1 MAGGI
6 GGVRW
11 FDTLADLVPTPVLF
25 TEYTMRVLL
34 WIGVFVFAVTLTG
47 CASTYQAEPKQSGF
61 LGDYSLLKKGGE
73 GEAALVYRKYDND
86 RTKWR
91 SYSQILLEPVQI
103 WKGEKTEL
111 NPEDAEYL
119 AKIVWSRL
127 DEELR
132 KDYKMTSSPG
142 VGVLRIQTA
151 VTEAGTNMPVL
162 DLVTTLYPG
171 TRLIS
176 EGKRWA
182 SGTESFVGAASV
194 EVKVT
199 DSQSGELLG
208 AAVDRRGGGKYVT
221 KGFQKWTDVE
231 EAFTYWAKQLRW
243 RLCLERGVPGCDLMK
258 PEA

>member
-1 MAGGI
+1 
-6 GGVRW
+6 
-11 FDTLADLVPTPVLF
+11 
-25 TEYTMRVLL
+25 MRVPS
-34 WIGVFVFAVTLTG
+34 WILILSCSITLTG

-61 LGDYSLLKKGGE
+61 LGDYSLLKKGEE
-73 GEAALVYRKYDND
+73 GEASLVYRKYDND
-86 RTKWR
+86 YDKWR
-91 SYSQILLEPVQI
+91 SYTEILLEPVQI
-103 WKGEKTEL
+103 WKGEKTPL
-111 NPEDAEYL
+111 NQEDAEYL

-132 KDYKMTSSPG
+132 KDYKMTSG
-142 VGVLRIQTA
+142 QGLGVLRIQTA
-151 VTEAGTNMPVL
+151 VTEAGTSMPVL
-162 DLVTTLYPG
+162 DLITTLYPG

-194 EVKVT
+194 EIKIT

-221 KGFQKWTDVE
+221 KGFHRWTDVE

-243 RLCLERGVPGCDLMK
+243 RLCLERRVPGCDLMK

>member
-1 MAGGI
+1 
-6 GGVRW
+6 
-11 FDTLADLVPTPVLF
+11 
-25 TEYTMRVLL
+25 MRVPS
-34 WIGVFVFAVTLTG
+34 WILILSCSITLTS

-61 LGDYSLLKKGGE
+61 LGDYSLLKRGEE
-73 GEAALVYRKYDND
+73 GEASLVYRKYDND
-86 RTKWR
+86 YDKWR
-91 SYSQILLEPVQI
+91 SYTEILLEPVQI
-103 WKGEKTEL
+103 WKGEKTPL
-111 NPEDAEYL
+111 NQEDAEYL

-132 KDYKMTSSPG
+132 KDYKMTSGQG

-151 VTEAGTNMPVL
+151 VTEAGTSMPVL
-162 DLVTTLYPG
+162 DLITTLYPG

-194 EVKVT
+194 EIKIT

-208 AAVDRRGGGKYVT
+208 TAVDRRGGGKYVT
-221 KGFQKWTDVE
+221 KGFHRWTDVE

-243 RLCLERGVPGCDLMK
+243 RLCLERRVPGCDLMK
-258 PEA
+258 SEA

>member
-25 TEYTMRVLL
+25 TECTMRIVL
-34 WIGVFVFAVTLTG
+34 WIGVLAFAVTLTG

>member
-1 MAGGI
+1 
-6 GGVRW
+6 
-11 FDTLADLVPTPVLF
+11 
-25 TEYTMRVLL
+25 MRVPS
-34 WIGVFVFAVTLTG
+34 WILILSCSITLTG

-61 LGDYSLLKKGGE
+61 LGDYSLLKKGEE
-73 GEAALVYRKYDND
+73 GEASLVYRKYDHD
-86 RTKWR
+86 YDKWR
-91 SYSQILLEPVQI
+91 SYTEILLEPVQI
-103 WKGEKTEL
+103 WKGEKTQL
-111 NPEDAEYL
+111 NQEDAEYL

-132 KDYKMTSSPG
+132 KDYKMTSG
-142 VGVLRIQTA
+142 QGLGVLRIQTA
-151 VTEAGTNMPVL
+151 VTEAGTSMPVL
-162 DLVTTLYPG
+162 DLITTLYPG

-194 EVKVT
+194 EIKIT

-221 KGFQKWTDVE
+221 KGFHRWTDVE

-243 RLCLERGVPGCDLMK
+243 RLCLERRVPGCDLMK

>member
-25 TEYTMRVLL
+25 TECTMRILL
-34 WIGVFVFAVTLTG
+34 WIGVLASAVTLTG

-208 AAVDRRGGGKYVT
+208 AAADRRGGGKYVT

>member
-11 FDTLADLVPTPVLF
+11 FDTLADLVPTPVFF
-25 TEYTMRVLL
+25 TECTMRIVL
-34 WIGVFVFAVTLTG
+34 WIGVLAFAVTLTG

>member
-1 MAGGI
+1 
-6 GGVRW
+6 
-11 FDTLADLVPTPVLF
+11 
-25 TEYTMRVLL
+25 MRVVQSLVILSGVLL
-34 WIGVFVFAVTLTG
+34 LVA
-47 CASTYQAEPKQSGF
+47 CSKTYQTGTGMGEVEKSGF
-61 LGDYSLLKKGGE
+61 LGDYSMLRPGKDGQ
-73 GEAALVYRKYDND
+73 ATLVYRKYEND
-86 RTKWR
+86 HDKWR
-91 SYSQILLEPVQI
+91 SYEQILLEPVQI
-103 WKGEKTEL
+103 WKGEHTEL
-111 NPEDAEYL
+111 IQDDAEYL
-119 AKIVWSRL
+119 AKIAWSRL

-132 KDYKMTSSPG
+132 KDYKMAGGPG
-142 VGVLRIQTA
+142 VGVLRIQA
-151 VTEAGTNMPVL
+151 AITEAGASFPVL

-182 SGTESFVGAASV
+182 SGTESFVGTVSV

-208 AAVDRRGGGKYVT
+208 AAVDRRGGGKYVS

-243 RLCLERGVPGCDLMK
+243 RLCLGRGVPGCDLIK

>member
-1 MAGGI
+1 
-6 GGVRW
+6 
-11 FDTLADLVPTPVLF
+11 
-25 TEYTMRVLL
+25 MRVPS
-34 WIGVFVFAVTLTG
+34 WILILSCSITLTG

-61 LGDYSLLKKGGE
+61 LGDYSLLKRGEE
-73 GEAALVYRKYDND
+73 GEASLVYRKYDND
-86 RTKWR
+86 YDKWR
-91 SYSQILLEPVQI
+91 SYTEILLEPVQI
-103 WKGEKTEL
+103 WKGEKTPL
-111 NPEDAEYL
+111 NQEDAEYL

-132 KDYKMTSSPG
+132 KDYKMTSGQG

-151 VTEAGTNMPVL
+151 VTEAGTSMPVL
-162 DLVTTLYPG
+162 DLITTLYPG

-194 EVKVT
+194 EIKIT

-221 KGFQKWTDVE
+221 KGFHRWTDVE

-243 RLCLERGVPGCDLMK
+243 RLCLERRVPGCDLMK

>member
-1 MAGGI
+1 M
-6 GGVRW
+6 
-11 FDTLADLVPTPVLF
+11 
-25 TEYTMRVLL
+25 MRVPS
-34 WIGVFVFAVTLTG
+34 WILILSCSITLTG

-61 LGDYSLLKKGGE
+61 LGDYSLLKRGEE
-73 GEAALVYRKYDND
+73 GEASLVYRKYDND
-86 RTKWR
+86 YDKWR
-91 SYSQILLEPVQI
+91 SYTEILLEPVQI
-103 WKGEKTEL
+103 WKGEKTPL
-111 NPEDAEYL
+111 NQEDAEYL

-132 KDYKMTSSPG
+132 KDYKMTSGQG

-151 VTEAGTNMPVL
+151 VTEAGTSMPVL
-162 DLVTTLYPG
+162 DLITTLYPG

-194 EVKVT
+194 EIKIT

-221 KGFQKWTDVE
+221 KGFHRWTDVE

-243 RLCLERGVPGCDLMK
+243 RLCLERRVPGCDLMK

>member
-1 MAGGI
+1 
-6 GGVRW
+6 
-11 FDTLADLVPTPVLF
+11 
-25 TEYTMRVLL
+25 MRVPS
-34 WIGVFVFAVTLTG
+34 WILILSCSITLTG

-61 LGDYSLLKKGGE
+61 LGDYSLLKRGEE
-73 GEAALVYRKYDND
+73 GEASLVYRKYDND
-86 RTKWR
+86 YDKWR
-91 SYSQILLEPVQI
+91 SYTEILLEPVQI
-103 WKGEKTEL
+103 WKGEKTPL
-111 NPEDAEYL
+111 NQEDAEYL

-132 KDYKMTSSPG
+132 KDYKMTSGQG

-151 VTEAGTNMPVL
+151 VTEAGTGMPVL
-162 DLVTTLYPG
+162 DLITTLYPG

-194 EVKVT
+194 EIKIT

-221 KGFQKWTDVE
+221 KGFHRWTDVE

-243 RLCLERGVPGCDLMK
+243 RLCLERRVPGCDLMK